1 MKFLPNISIMSG
13 CLKLAKMTFMAGDEF
28 ALALS
33 HLATQ
38 SDEIAKKAIFEGA
51 KVIANKIKS
60 NLEGVL
66 SSEATGELVASFGV
80 TPIEK
85 DKNGDWNAK
94 IGFDGYDSNGVPN
107 QLKARVLESGSSQQ
121 RKTPFVRPAV
131 NATKNTV
138 IEKMGQVINEEIKK
152 LNL

>member
-1 MKFLPNISIMSG
+1 
-13 CLKLAKMTFMAGDEF
+13 MTFMVGDEF
-28 ALALS
+28 AIALS

-51 KVIANKIKS
+51 NIIADKIKS

-66 SSEATGELVASFGV
+66 SEEATGELVASFGV

-85 DKNGDWNAK
+85 DKNGNWNTK
-94 IGFDGYDSNGVPN
+94 IGFDGYDKDGVAN
-107 QLKARVLESGSSQQ
+107 QLKARVLESGSSKQPK
-121 RKTPFVRPAV
+121 RPFVRPAV
-131 NATKNTV
+131 NATKRQV
-138 IEKMGQVINEEIKK
+138 VDKMGQVIDEEIKK

>member
-1 MKFLPNISIMSG
+1 
-13 CLKLAKMTFMAGDEF
+13 MTFQAGDEF

-33 HLATQ
+33 RLATG
-38 SDEIAKKAIFEGA
+38 SEEIAKKAIYAGA
-51 KVIANKIKS
+51 DVIADKIKS

-85 DKNGDWNAK
+85 DASGNWNAK
-94 IGFDGYDSNGVPN
+94 IGFDGYGTDGVAN
-107 QLKARVLESGSSQQ
+107 QLKARVLESGSSKQQ
-121 RKTPFVRPAV
+121 KKPFVRPAV
-131 NATKNTV
+131 NSTKNTAV
-138 IEKMGQVINEEIKK
+138 EKMGQVIDQEIQR

>member
-1 MKFLPNISIMSG
+1 
-13 CLKLAKMTFMAGDEF
+13 MTFMAGDEF

-38 SDEIAKKAIFEGA
+38 SEEIAKKAIFAG
-51 KVIANKIKS
+51 VDIIADKIKS

-66 SSEATGELVASFGV
+66 SPEATGELVASFGV

-85 DKNGDWNAK
+85 DADGNFNAHV
-94 IGFDGYDSNGVPN
+94 GFDGYGTDGVAN
-107 QLKARVLESGSSQQ
+107 QLKARVLESGSSKQQ
-121 RKTPFVRPAV
+121 KTPFVRPAV
-131 NATKNTV
+131 NATKSQV
-138 IEKMGQVINEEIKK
+138 VEKMGQVINEEIQK

>member
-1 MKFLPNISIMSG
+1 
-13 CLKLAKMTFMAGDEF
+13 MTFAAGDEF

-51 KVIANKIKS
+51 KVIADKIKS

-85 DKNGDWNAK
+85 DASGNWNAK
-94 IGFDGYDSNGVPN
+94 IGFDGYGTDGVAN
-107 QLKARVLESGSSQQ
+107 QLKARVLESGSSKQ
-121 RKTPFVRPAV
+121 RKKPFVRPAV
-131 NATKNTV
+131 NATKKQV
-138 IEKMGQVINEEIKK
+138 VEKMGQVINEEIQK